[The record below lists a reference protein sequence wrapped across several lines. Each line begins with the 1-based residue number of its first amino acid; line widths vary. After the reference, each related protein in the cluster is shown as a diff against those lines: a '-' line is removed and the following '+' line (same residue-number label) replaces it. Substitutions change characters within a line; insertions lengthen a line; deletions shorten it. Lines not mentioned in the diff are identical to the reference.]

1 MCLFIKFNRATAGVL
16 SPQPGETRIADNRQ
30 QPGFAVVTIKPAEKS
45 KGAQVGFLH
54 NIFCIVRVSSQP
66 ISDVVS
72 GIHMGN
78 DGFFKQRKLG
88 RFIHRPVHS
97 PFRYA
102 IKSFFSFSDST
113 PEYAGIPSPPRSIFS
128 RTVFSVTVSPLRSL
142 LRLKIPF
149 KDGPTFF
156 SPVSALW
163 HPPHCSKTS
172 FPLGA
177 ARLPLCSGEAIRTP
191 SKTMQAHQLPNMIQG
206 FNEWTAR
213 RLKKFPH
220 PIQ

>member
-16 SPQPGETRIADNRQ
+16 SPQPGETSIADNRQ
-30 QPGFAVVTIKPAEKS
+30 QPGFAVVAVKPAEES

-54 NIFCIVRVSSQP
+54 NIFRVVRVSSQP
-66 ISDVVS
+66 KSDIVS

-78 DGFFKQRKLG
+78 NGLFKQSKLG

-102 IKSFFSFSDST
+102 IKSFFSFSDNT
-113 PEYAGIPSPPRSIFS
+113 PEYAGIPSPPKSIFS

-142 LRLKIPF
+142 LRLKTPF

-156 SPVSALW
+156 SSVSVLW
-163 HPPHCSKTS
+163 HPRHCSKTS
-172 FPLGA
+172 
-177 ARLPLCSGEAIRTP
+177 LPLEAAELLLLSGEATRAPRKAT
-191 SKTMQAHQLPNMIQG
+191 QANQVPNMIHG
-206 FNEWTAR
+206 FN
-213 RLKKFPH
+213 
-220 PIQ
+220 

>member
-1 MCLFIKFNRATAGVL
+1 MCLFIKLNRAPAGVL
-16 SPQPGETRIADNRQ
+16 SPQPGEASIADNRQ
-30 QPGFAVVTIKPAEKS
+30 QPGFAVVAVKAAEES

-54 NIFCIVRVSSQP
+54 NILRVVRVSSQP
-66 ISDVVS
+66 TSNIVS

-78 DGFFKQRKLG
+78 NGLFKQGKLG
-88 RFIHRPVHS
+88 WFIHRPVHS

-102 IKSFFSFSDST
+102 ITQFFSFSDST

-156 SPVSALW
+156 SPVAALW
-163 HPPHCSKTS
+163 HPRHCSKTS
-172 FPLGA
+172 LPFEA
-177 ARLPLCSGEAIRTP
+177 AELLLLSGEAIRKPRKATH
-191 SKTMQAHQLPNMIQG
+191 AHQVPNMIQG
-206 FNEWTAR
+206 FNERTAR
-213 RLKKFPH
+213 LLKKFPH
-220 PIQ
+220 